1 MRYSFSSRTLLT
13 VIVLG
18 ILLVCLA
25 GCSSDKPNQ
34 PSVSKPDITTFTGAP
49 SDVTPGDSVLLSYV
63 VVRADS
69 LKLYPSGQKL
79 TVATAGSLYVKPT
92 SVTTYTLRA
101 YNAGGQDSATVSVS
115 MSSVVPSITQF
126 TAVEDTL
133 MVGDSTQLTWI
144 ALRADSVKVNGGPK
158 LLPAMGGTVW
168 YEPPQ
173 NGNLGMIA
181 YNNYGSDTAQLNL
194 RIEVPYVIQTVDG
207 RSYFMGEFG
216 SSIQNPQM
224 RLRVRDFQAANLYKV
239 WMKFQLLEGDG
250 TISAESLQTAPAGNS
265 LLTYDFSGTLG
276 HATIR
281 AMVPGYDT
289 ISLYVRAST
298 IAPGVDFQGQYIRN
312 GDTFGAVKALNGAPL
327 LDTPDPNYW
336 LNYADYESQLGVLA
350 IIADLDSSSTSQD
363 NEPVYGVIL
372 NSLYNGTTQ
381 SGWGIGSPIQT
392 LLTEYGAV
400 IPELDPTPPAAYRY
414 LWPEHGLT
422 AYTTTEAS
430 ESARTVFEIHLI
442 EAVSGVS
449 SLPKL
454 QRQR

>member
-1 MRYSFSSRTLLT
+1 MRHSFSSRTLLT
-13 VIVLG
+13 LFALG
-18 ILLVCLA
+18 ILVACLA

-34 PSVSKPDITTFTGAP
+34 PSVTKPDITTFTGAP
-49 SDVTPGDSVLLSYV
+49 SDVAPGDSVLLSYV

-69 LKLYPSGQKL
+69 LKLYPSGQKM
-79 TVATAGSLYVKPT
+79 TIATTGSLYVKPT

-115 MSSVVPSITQF
+115 MNSVVPSITQLI
-126 TAVEDTL
+126 AVEDTL
-133 MVGDSTQLTWI
+133 VVGDSTQLTWI

-158 LLPAMGGTVW
+158 LLPATGGTVW

-173 NGNLGMIA
+173 NGNLTMVA

-250 TISAESLQTAPAGNS
+250 SISAESLQTAPAGNS

-312 GDTFGAVKALNGAPL
+312 GDTFGAVKEMNGSPL
-327 LDTPDPNYW
+327 ADTPDPNSW
-336 LNYADYESQLGVLA
+336 INYVDYESQLGVVG
-350 IIADLDSSSTSQD
+350 IVADLNHDSSSQD
-363 NEPVYGVIL
+363 SEPIIGVIL
-372 NSLYNGTTQ
+372 NTIYSGTTQ
-381 SGWGIGSPIQT
+381 SGWGIGSTVQT

-414 LWPEHGLT
+414 FWPGLGLT
-422 AYTTTEAS
+422 AYTTTDAS
-430 ESARTVFEIHLI
+430 ESAREVFEVHLV
-442 EAVSGVS
+442 EAVPGVS
-449 SLPKL
+449 SLPNL